1 MMSQSKILI
10 ERYGNVLAIGLNR
23 PEKRNAVDVE
33 MFFEMARAYGELDQN
48 PELRAGV
55 VYAVGEHFCAGL
67 DLPKWQD
74 IIGSGKM
81 PEFEGNACD
90 PFGLAPERTCR
101 KPIVFAVQG
110 YCYTFGAEVMLA
122 SEVRIA
128 ARNTRFAQ
136 LEVKRGIF
144 PFGGATIRLP
154 REIGWS
160 NAMRYL
166 LTGDEMSAD
175 EALRFGLV
183 QELVEPGK
191 QFERA
196 LQIAQVIAAQA
207 PLGVQSTLASARRSM
222 LMGERA
228 ECESLFR
235 ELLNLSQT
243 EDVQEGLRAFLE
255 RRPGNFVGR

>member
-1 MMSQSKILI
+1 MSQSKILT

-23 PEKRNAVDVE
+23 PEKRNAIDVE
-33 MFFEMARAYGELDQN
+33 MFFDMAKAYGELDQN

-67 DLPKWQD
+67 DLPKWQG
-74 IIGSGKM
+74 IIASGRIPDFPSGS
-81 PEFEGNACD
+81 CD
-90 PFGLAPERTCR
+90 PFALSPETTCR

-110 YCYTFGAEVMLA
+110 YCYTFGAEAMLA
-122 SEVRIA
+122 SEIRIA
-128 ARNTRFAQ
+128 ASNTRFSQ

-166 LTGDEMSAD
+166 LTGDEMPAA
-175 EALRFGLV
+175 EALRLGLV
-183 QELVEPGK
+183 QELVEPGR

-196 LQIAQVIAAQA
+196 MELAQAVAAQA
-207 PLGVQSTLASARRSM
+207 PLAVQSTLASARRGV
-222 LMGERA
+222 LLGERA

-235 ELLNLSQT
+235 ELLHLAHT
-243 EDVQEGLRAFLE
+243 EDAQEGLRAFQE
-255 RRPGNFVGR
+255 RRPGQFQGR